1 MASDK
6 QALINDFDTMR
17 SFEADARDFYRRA
30 AQDPLV
36 TDPSMRQHLEEIA
49 EDEQRHVEVVD
60 RIMHII
66 RNCI

>member
-49 EDEQRHVEVVD
+49 EDEQRHV
-60 RIMHII
+60 
-66 RNCI
+66 